1 MPNFLDLSSGQVSDT
16 VLMIRPIQF
25 GFNEES
31 AKTNSFQIRP
41 DVRDDHQIQ
50 ARALVEFDQFVLDLR
65 NAGVNVIV
73 HNDSDDFFTPDS
85 IFPNNWIST
94 HSSGHLITYPMAV
107 ANRRKE
113 RKPAIIESLI
123 AQFGYKHVDLSRW
136 ENEVEPRYLEGTGS
150 MIFDREHNI
159 CYAALS
165 PRTSLN
171 ALTEFAKR
179 SRYELV
185 TFEAFGKTGEAIYHT
200 NVMLSIGET
209 FAILGSETVAP
220 ADRSR
225 LIEKI
230 ESTGKEVIQFTNEQ
244 IYDYFAGNMLQVK
257 SVEGERILVL
267 SNSAYRV
274 LTTGQVEQL
283 SYHNELLLP
292 IDIRT
297 IERYGGGSVRCMM
310 AEVFDVRF

>member
-25 GFNEES
+25 GFNEETS
-31 AKTNSFQIRP
+31 KTNSFQIRP
-41 DVRDDHQIQ
+41 DTRDAQQIQ
-50 ARALVEFDQFVLDLR
+50 ARALAEFDQFVAQLKSV
-65 NAGVNVIV
+65 GVNVIV
-73 HNDSDDFFTPDS
+73 HEDTDDFFTPDS
-85 IFPNNWIST
+85 IFPNNWLST
-94 HSSGHLITYPMAV
+94 HASGHLITYPMAV
-107 ANRRKE
+107 PSRRME

-123 AQFGYKHVDLSRW
+123 AQFGYKHIDLSRW
-136 ENEVEPRYLEGTGS
+136 ETEVEPRYLEGTGS
-150 MIFDREHNI
+150 MIFDREHNV

-165 PRTSLN
+165 PRTSLG
-171 ALTEFAKR
+171 ALAEFAKR

-185 TFEAFGKTGEAIYHT
+185 TFDAVGKSGEAIYHT
-200 NVMLSIGET
+200 NVMLAIGET

-225 LIEKI
+225 LIAKI
-230 ESTGKEVIQFTNEQ
+230 ESTGKEVILFTNEQ
-244 IYDYFAGNMLQVK
+244 IYDYFAGNMLQLK

-274 LTTGQVEQL
+274 LTTWQLEQL

-292 IDIRT
+292 IDVRT
-297 IERYGGGSVRCMM
+297 IERVGGGSVRCMM
-310 AEVFDVRF
+310 AEVF